1 MTGFGGVAEARAS
14 IEATNGKGTS
24 VGWGGGQRRGG
35 SIRTKAN
42 IKGGATDGM
51 LLEKEGG

>member
-24 VGWGGGQRRGG
+24 VGWGGQRRGG